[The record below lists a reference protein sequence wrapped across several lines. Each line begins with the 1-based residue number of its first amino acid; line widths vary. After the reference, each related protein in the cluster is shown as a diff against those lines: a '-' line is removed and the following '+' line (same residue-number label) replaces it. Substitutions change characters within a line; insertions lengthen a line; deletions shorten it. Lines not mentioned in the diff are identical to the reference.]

1 MATPL
6 KIEPVDA
13 TFGAVVT
20 GFRIPEIDDDTFQA
34 LHAAWLK
41 YALLIFPGQHLT
53 RAEQI
58 AFAKRFGP
66 LEFEMTA
73 ISNVKEDG
81 TLRLEK
87 DNDDRMKI
95 LKGNMGW
102 HCDSTYMPVQ
112 AKGAVFCAEEVPT
125 IGGHTGFADMRAAYD
140 ALDEATRAK
149 VETLSAHHSLHYSQS
164 KLGHDSSKAKADG
177 EYSGYGFHNGP
188 VPRRQLVKVHPETGR
203 KSLMVGQ
210 RIRGILGLSDGESA
224 ALLGFLNEH
233 AQSPEFIYRHRWSV
247 HDLVMWDNRC
257 TQHIALPDFDQTQ
270 PRLMLR
276 CSLEGEVIGRLLEP
290 GKARVDDR
298 EALMQ
303 QLAAIA

>member
-13 TFGAVVT
+13 TFGAVVS
-20 GFRIPEIDDDTFQA
+20 GLRIPEIDDETFHA
-34 LHAAWLK
+34 LYEAWLK

-53 RAEQI
+53 RDEQI

-102 HCDSTYMPVQ
+102 HADSTYMPVQ

-140 ALDEATRAK
+140 ALDAAMRAK
-149 VETLSAHHSLHYSQS
+149 VEALSAYHSLHYSQS
-164 KLGHDSSKAKADG
+164 RLGHDTSKQAADG
-177 EYSGYGFHNGP
+177 EYSGYGFHDGP
-188 VPRRQLVKVHPETGR
+188 VPLRPLVKTHPETGR
-203 KSLMVGQ
+203 KSLLIGRHAHNIPGMDKAESERFLQELVAFACQHPRTWHHDWRPGDA
-210 RIRGILGLSDGESA
+210 IL
-224 ALLGFLNEH
+224 
-233 AQSPEFIYRHRWSV
+233 
-247 HDLVMWDNRC
+247 WDNRC
-257 TQHIALPDFDQTQ
+257 LLHQATPWDMTQRRIMWHSRIAGD
-270 PRLMLR
+270 PR
-276 CSLEGEVIGRLLEP
+276 S
-290 GKARVDDR
+290 
-298 EALMQ
+298 EAALN
-303 QLAAIA
+303 

>member
-95 LKGNMGW
+95 LKGNMSW

-140 ALDEATRAK
+140 ALDDATKARIK
-149 VETLSAHHSLHYSQS
+149 GLSAYHSLHYSQS
-164 KLGHDSSKAKADG
+164 KLGHDSSKQKADG

-203 KSLMVGQ
+203 RSLLIGRHAHNIPGMDKAESERFLEGLVEFACQ
-210 RIRGILGLSDGESA
+210 PPRI
-224 ALLGFLNEH
+224 H
-233 AQSPEFIYRHRWSV
+233 H
-247 HDLVMWDNRC
+247 HDWRPGDVVVWDNRC
-257 TQHIALPDFDQTQ
+257 LLHQATPWDMSQ
-270 PRLMLR
+270 PRVMWHSR
-276 CSLEGEVIGRLLEP
+276 IAGDPVS
-290 GKARVDDR
+290 
-298 EALMQ
+298 EAA
-303 QLAAIA
+303 LAAA

>member
-1 MATPL
+1 MAIPL

-20 GFRIPEIDDDTFQA
+20 GFRIPEIDDATFQA
-34 LHAAWLK
+34 LYDAWLE
-41 YALLIFPGQHLT
+41 YALLIFPEQNLT

-140 ALDEATRAK
+140 ALDQATRTK
-149 VETLSAHHSLHYSQS
+149 VETLSAYHSLHYSQS
-164 KLGHDSSKAKADG
+164 KLGHDTSKEKADG
-177 EYSGYGFHNGP
+177 EYSGYGFHSGP
-188 VPRRQLVKVHPETGR
+188 VPLRPLVKVHPETGR
-203 KSLMVGQ
+203 KSLLIGRHAHHIPGMDKAESERFLEGLVVFACQ
-210 RIRGILGLSDGESA
+210 RPRTWHHDWHPGD
-224 ALLGFLNEH
+224 ALL
-233 AQSPEFIYRHRWSV
+233 
-247 HDLVMWDNRC
+247 WDNRC
-257 TQHIALPDFDQTQ
+257 LLHQATPWDMTQRRIMWHSRIAGDPV
-270 PRLMLR
+270 
-276 CSLEGEVIGRLLEP
+276 S
-290 GKARVDDR
+290 
-298 EALMQ
+298 EAALN
-303 QLAAIA
+303 